1 MESQR
6 IKVGQ
11 LSGNFKELYRKQ
23 VLQHPCLKLLEDKQY
38 WEGKNF
44 HVPNF
49 SLGHNGIITFSIFMR
64 VCQIDAKGQIIA
76 KEESY

>member
-6 IKVGQ
+6 VKVGK
-11 LSGNFKELYRKQ
+11 LSGNFKESYRKK
-23 VLQHPCLKLLEDKQY
+23 VLQHPCLKLTEDKKY
-38 WEGKNF
+38 YEGRIF

-49 SLGHNGIITFSIFMR
+49 SFGNNGLVTFSIFMR

-76 KEESY
+76 KKENY